1 MSGMHRKRRGNVSI
15 QGRRSQPGLA
25 APNSGVAIRPL
36 GYCAVW
42 LYGLFLPRLAW
53 RILCRMDHEIGG
65 VMEDRECRYSV
76 RHDGPWIVVTWHDF
90 NPFGVCGTF
99 ELDPQ
104 NEEIIN
110 CVY

>member
-1 MSGMHRKRRGNVSI
+1 
-15 QGRRSQPGLA
+15 
-25 APNSGVAIRPL
+25 
-36 GYCAVW
+36 
-42 LYGLFLPRLAW
+42 
-53 RILCRMDHEIGG
+53 
-65 VMEDRECRYSV
+65 MEGKECRYSV

-110 CVY
+110 CAYSGPACKFTKTEPEA